1 MRNVF
6 FAGLFFWA
14 LAGGVYAQQVQLLE
28 TNLPDDKSPAG
39 EKAAP
44 PRPGLPGS
52 KAKGSPKAAPA
63 KPAAP
68 ETAAAPSPARPAA
81 PAAKPAVKPAAAPL
95 KHAAPKPA
103 PAAPAAAAPD
113 PAVKNGFSVEKKH
126 TVSGGET
133 LWALSGRY
141 YGDPYVWG
149 RIYNANLQTVGNPDR
164 IYPGEEL
171 RIPGITEKVAPARS
185 AQVISGADTV
195 REGELSVTD
204 VEQRDEPAAAAQRRP
219 AAAALSEELGSFAD
233 DGLSS
238 EMPEDQKEWSGA
250 LKVVP
255 ENWTGD
261 GFVAAKEKTG
271 ADSVDEGFSFNGET
285 VVIQLSGQV
294 AVPVKKGDRLT
305 IYLRGSSAFDRKGKK
320 LGRELQPAGTAEV
333 LSADGRRV
341 KARIAGASS
350 SIRKGMV
357 VKLDGR

>member
-14 LAGGVYAQQVQLLE
+14 LTGGVSAQQVQLLE
-28 TNLPDDKSPAG
+28 TNLPDNNSPAG

-44 PRPGLPGS
+44 PKPGLPAS

-68 ETAAAPSPARPAA
+68 KAAAAPSSAP
-81 PAAKPAVKPAAAPL
+81 PAAKTAVKPGAAPV
-95 KHAAPKPA
+95 KHAAPKPV
-103 PAAPAAAAPD
+103 PAAPAAAAPA
-113 PAVKNGFSVEKKH
+113 PAAVKGGFSVEKKH

-133 LWALSGRY
+133 LWALSGKY
-141 YGDPYVWG
+141 YGDPYIWG
-149 RIYNANLQTVGNPDR
+149 KIYNANLQTVGNPDR

-171 RIPGITEKVAPARS
+171 LIPGITEKVAPARS
-185 AQVISGADTV
+185 PHVISGADTV

-204 VEQRDEPAAAAQRRP
+204 VEQQDKPAAAAQRRP
-219 AAAALSEELGSFAD
+219 SAAAISEELNSFAD
-233 DGLSS
+233 DELSS

-255 ENWTGD
+255 DNWTGD
-261 GFVAAKEKTG
+261 GFVTAKEKTG

-285 VVIQLSGQV
+285 VVIQLSGQ
-294 AVPVKKGDRLT
+294 AAAAVKKGDRFS
-305 IYLRGSSAFDRKGKK
+305 IYLRGSAAFDKKGNK

-333 LSADGRRV
+333 LSADGRTV
-341 KARIAGASS
+341 KARITDASS